1 MHLSKD
7 FLAGARACLPI
18 APGMVVFGMIAG
30 VALVGAGLPP
40 WLAGAM
46 SVIVYAG
53 TAQLAALQLYAAG
66 TPLPIILFAGLILNL
81 RMVLYSL
88 TVAPHVAHASRR
100 RKLALSYLLS
110 DNGYAHFAARFAG
123 PPDTRNKVDYLLGA
137 CSAIWVMWQ
146 AGTAA
151 GVVAGASVPEGWHL
165 EFVVTLTFL
174 ALAIAVIRDRALAAA
189 AAAAGIGAVL
199 AYPLPFRL
207 GLLVAVAAGIAAG
220 VAWERWTR

>member
-100 RKLALSYLLS
+100 RNLALSYLL
-110 DNGYAHFAARFAG
+110 
-123 PPDTRNKVDYLLGA
+123 
-137 CSAIWVMWQ
+137 
-146 AGTAA
+146 
-151 GVVAGASVPEGWHL
+151 
-165 EFVVTLTFL
+165 
-174 ALAIAVIRDRALAAA
+174 
-189 AAAAGIGAVL
+189 
-199 AYPLPFRL
+199 
-207 GLLVAVAAGIAAG
+207 
-220 VAWERWTR
+220 